1 MLLLEWQSC
10 LIHRID
16 DGLSRHGLNLLIA
29 GPALWCLGSV
39 HNICQVYER
48 ASGHVQLLHKG
59 VQVPL
64 LLGSTLFL
72 VAGIVNRHDRRSRT
86 TAFSLLVTYILA
98 VLLSIRSL
106 IPSFSMLASQ
116 TAGLTC

>member
-1 MLLLEWQSC
+1 MMQMERGYR
-10 LIHRID
+10 H
-16 DGLSRHGLNLLIA
+16 GLARHGLNLLIA

-48 ASGHVQLLHKG
+48 ASGHVQLLQKG

-72 VAGIVNRHDRRSRT
+72 VAGVVNRHDRRSRAA
-86 TAFSLLVTYILA
+86 AFSLLVTLIAYIIQLQQQC
-98 VLLSIRSL
+98 VFR
-106 IPSFSMLASQ
+106 
-116 TAGLTC
+116 